1 MYTAAAPSQLL
12 VCLLEASI
20 NIKMLPSV
28 CASWILWWDHYNIN
42 EQIWGFEKSLHHSFR
57 FELFELNITAAQ

>member
-1 MYTAAAPSQLL
+1 MCFVDFMMGSF
-12 VCLLEASI
+12 
-20 NIKMLPSV
+20 N
-28 CASWILWWDHYNIN
+28 NIN